1 MVLFLQTF
9 VFGLMFFYNIA
20 AQPKTQIER
29 VLFVLIYAALEALF
43 TALLFPQIVV
53 IFKKNQ
59 QIEII

>member
-1 MVLFLQTF
+1 LKQIMVLFLQTF

-29 VLFVLIYAALEALF
+29 VLFVLIHAAH
-43 TALLFPQIVV
+43 LFPQILVS
-53 IFKKNQ
+53 FKKNQ